1 MSDTDLIKKSVTA
14 GDYAPN
20 PYAGPSGL
28 MFFYPT
34 AYSGPQYAPL
44 PAWWS
49 VRRDFALRATVHRE
63 SMWASAI
70 YKAIT
75 KTAALGWEIQDS
87 TDSKLRTK
95 RGQDIYLT
103 ALAGMHRGW
112 VPFVSMHLRDYLLTD
127 NDAFVEI
134 IRASSAAGSRIMG
147 IAHLDGARCTRTGD
161 ADIPVLYSDRLGKL
175 HEMKWYQVMSF
186 ADMPDPSETWNG
198 VGLCAA
204 SRAFLT
210 IAKLAA
216 LEQYV
221 YEKAAGDGATEL
233 TFIKGI
239 SASSMESAILTADGE
254 QKRKGA
260 AYYKGKIVV
269 PVMGDTSLEEVT
281 IPLKNVP
288 DGFDAKQERDNAYV
302 IYANAIGVP
311 VQDIQPLS
319 GQGLGTGAQTIVLAE
334 DAEGMGLAS
343 WRNDW
348 NHKQNE
354 YILPDTTTFSWS
366 NRHDTRD
373 QKADAEVKNLY
384 ADAILK
390 LVGNPTAPGVVT
402 NAQGLNLAVDWSVV
416 PAEYMPSSE
425 DATPGGVL
433 GDDDKPTAPVQ
444 LTLPL
449 VTPPAPVAPV
459 PAAPVTKA
467 QRRANRQRW
476 DGHQWVPDPPVTKV
490 TKDTDV
496 AALIDDQLDAALAL
510 VSRVLGK
517 ESA

>member
-1 MSDTDLIKKSVTA
+1 MSDPTVIAKSVTRD
-14 GDYAPN
+14 DYAPN

-28 MFFYPT
+28 LYFYPSML
-34 AYSGPQYAPL
+34 SGPQYAPL

-87 TDSKLRTK
+87 DDSRVRTK

-127 NDAFVEI
+127 NGAFVEI

-161 ADIPVLYSDRLGKL
+161 ADIPVLYADRLGKL

-198 VGLCAA
+198 VGFCAA

-233 TFIKGI
+233 TFISGI
-239 SASSMESAILTADGE
+239 GPGNLESAILTADGE

-260 AYYKGKIVV
+260 VYYKGKIVV
-269 PVMGDTSLEEVT
+269 PVMGGAGALEEVT

-354 YILPDTTTFSWS
+354 YILPDSTTFAWS

-373 QKADAEVKNLY
+373 QKAEAEVKNLY

-390 LVGNPTAPGVVT
+390 LVGNPTAPGVVS
-402 NAQGLNLAVDWSVV
+402 NAQGLNLAVDWSVI

-449 VTPPAPVAPV
+449 VTPPAPVPV
-459 PAAPVTKA
+459 P
-467 QRRANRQRW
+467 
-476 DGHQWVPDPPVTKV
+476 V

-510 VSRVLGK
+510 VSRVLGR